1 MTTLV
6 FATHNSKKILEL
18 KSLLPEGFSVVSAS
32 ELEVPE
38 PEETGTT
45 LEENSSLKANFVFNH
60 CLKPSLADDSGLE
73 VDALQG
79 RPGVYSARYAGEP
92 KSDLANLQLVLS
104 ELGNSSNRSA
114 QFRTIL
120 TYCDANGTHQFEGII
135 RGNITLEPQ
144 GDNGFGYDPIFIPEG
159 ETKTFAEMSLAEKNQ
174 FSHRAKA
181 FQKFLTFI
189 EGQ

>member
-18 KSLLPEGFSVVSAS
+18 KSLLPEGFSVVSAA

-120 TYCDANGTHQFEGII
+120 SYRDQNGIYQFEGII
-135 RGNITLEPQ
+135 RGHLTLQPRGE
-144 GDNGFGYDPIFIPEG
+144 NGFGYDPIFIPEG
-159 ETKTFAEMSLAEKNQ
+159 ETKTFAEMSLSEKNQ
-174 FSHRAKA
+174 YSHRAKA